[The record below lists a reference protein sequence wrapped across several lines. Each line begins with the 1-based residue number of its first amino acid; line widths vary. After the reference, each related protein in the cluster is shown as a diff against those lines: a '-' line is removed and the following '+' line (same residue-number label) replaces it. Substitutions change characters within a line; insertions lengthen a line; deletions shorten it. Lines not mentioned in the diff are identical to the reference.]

1 MKENYSRRRFI
12 ATSAILQEASNLKDI
27 PLMLEHI
34 DKQEEYKLAADY
46 IRVAGARAGISFLE

>member
-1 MKENYSRRRFI
+1 
-12 ATSAILQEASNLKDI
+12 
-27 PLMLEHI
+27 MLEHI

>member
-34 DKQEEYKLAADY
+34 DKQEDY